1 MNTEQIEDKIVSALK
16 AIPSQFQPN
25 ARNREW
31 TKGYSSSNWHVRK
44 KNLAMK
50 YADFLEH
57 FQAAWLF
64 DLCWYSSSPA
74 PDGKLIN
81 MPLALE
87 SEWDV
92 KYAGIKYDFEKLLIA
107 KSKFKVLV
115 FQAKDQTVTE
125 YFKEFEQGIRAY
137 QGGKC
142 GRDLFISLLRRKKV
156 GFLKLNE
163 LREPDTSYS
172 TSGQ

>member
-1 MNTEQIEDKIVSALK
+1 MNTQQIEDKIVSALK

-31 TKGYSSSNWHVRK
+31 TKAILLAIGTLGKELGYEICG
-44 KNLAMK
+44 LP
-50 YADFLEH
+50 EH

-115 FQAKDQTVTE
+115 FQAKDQTVTD
-125 YFKEFEQGIRAY
+125 YFNEFEQGIRAY
-137 QGGKC
+137 QGGSA
-142 GRDLFISLLRRKKV
+142 GEIYLLACFDENKWDFEIKRIE
-156 GFLKLNE
+156 GA
-163 LREPDTSYS
+163 
-172 TSGQ
+172 